1 MSAYA
6 PRWTPLWGRA
16 FWLTLLCNAVWIN
29 ASEVFRYFAFVMPTM
44 RDAFPQ
50 IENVAPMNLPVFAIW
65 AVWDTVLVLAVTVFV
80 WIYLDRFGE
89 RYRDAAF
96 AGASAWLGIFGI
108 LWLGLYNMNLA
119 PAAVLAVALP
129 LSLVEL
135 VIAGLIVNWGR
146 GKFG

>member
-1 MSAYA
+1 MSAHA
-6 PRWTPLWGRA
+6 PRWVPLWGRA

-29 ASEVFRYFAFVMPTM
+29 ASEVFRFFAFVMPMM

-65 AVWDTVLVLAVTVFV
+65 AVWDTALVFAVTGFV
-80 WIYLDRFGE
+80 WISLDRFGE
-89 RYRDAAF
+89 GVRNAAL
-96 AGASAWLGIFGI
+96 AGACAWLGIFVI

-119 PAAVLAVALP
+119 PANVLAIALP